1 MSLLMLYIYTMKQTQ
16 KTETM
21 ITDINTQAEET
32 NRELE
37 GTVIFVTA
45 GKRAL
50 KWWKKYE
57 GSSDGA
63 YQISKKEALTYL

>member
-1 MSLLMLYIYTMKQTQ
+1 MQTN
-16 KTETM
+16 KKIETM
-21 ITDINTQAEET
+21 TTDINTQANET
-32 NRELE
+32 NKELE

-50 KWWKKYE
+50 RWWKKYN

-63 YQISKKEALTYL
+63 YQISKKEALTYLK

>member
-1 MSLLMLYIYTMKQTQ
+1 MT
-16 KTETM
+16 
-21 ITDINTQAEET
+21 TDINTQADET
-32 NRELE
+32 NKELE

-50 KWWKKYE
+50 KWWKKYD

-63 YQISKKEALTYL
+63 YQISKKEALTYLK

>member
-1 MSLLMLYIYTMKQTQ
+1 
-16 KTETM
+16 M

-32 NRELE
+32 NRKLE

-50 KWWKKYE
+50 KWWKTYE

>member
-1 MSLLMLYIYTMKQTQ
+1 MILYFYTMKQTN
-16 KTETM
+16 KTKAMT
-21 ITDINTQAEET
+21 TDINTQANET
-32 NRELE
+32 NKELE

-50 KWWKKYE
+50 KWWKKYN
-57 GSSDGA
+57 GSPDGA